1 MYRPPKR
8 PGFQG
13 LTAPTQRSVQ
23 FAQRTGAPVQRHD
36 GAYYKHGNNHKG
48 CPCALYRGCFECGQK
63 GHMSSDCSLKGALK
77 SSDQKPKPDDSQ
89 KTKTQCLHSRS
100 RTRRHPTL
108 W

>member
-36 GAYYKHGNNHKG
+36 GAYYKYGNNHKG
-48 CPCALYRGCFECGQK
+48 HPCALYRHCFECGQQ
-63 GHMSSDCSLKGALK
+63 GHMSRDCPLKKGAPK
-77 SSDQKPKPDDSQ
+77 SSDQKPKPDDSE
-89 KTKTQCLHSRS
+89 KTKTQGRVFALKK
-100 RTRRHPTL
+100 
-108 W
+108 